1 MKLCERCNRPLRSQK
16 SMDAGMGPI
25 CKKKQA
31 IEDAEA
37 EFEKI
42 QIKIDEV
49 MDMTEV
55 EVYGA

>member
-16 SMDAGMGPI
+16 SMDAGMGPV
-25 CKKKQA
+25 CKKKQEK
-31 IEDAEA
+31 EDA

-49 MDMTEV
+49 LENESNEAV
-55 EVYGA
+55 

>member
-1 MKLCERCNRPLRSQK
+1 
-16 SMDAGMGPI
+16 MDAGMGPI

>member
-16 SMDAGMGPI
+16 SIDVGMGPV
-25 CKKKQA
+25 CKKKQEE
-31 IEDAEA
+31 EDV

-49 MDMTEV
+49 LDDEL
-55 EVYGA
+55 